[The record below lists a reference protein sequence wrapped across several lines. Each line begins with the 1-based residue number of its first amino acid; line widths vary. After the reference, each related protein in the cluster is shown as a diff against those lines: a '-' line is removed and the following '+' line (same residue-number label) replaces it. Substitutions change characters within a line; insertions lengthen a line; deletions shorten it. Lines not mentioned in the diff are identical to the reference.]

1 MNKESK
7 NLEFKKEIT
16 KTFLKTVSAYSNFIN
31 GRIIFGVDDDGNVI
45 GLKGDLKDLCLDIE
59 NMINDSIEPKPN
71 FELSID
77 YECKVIELFVFDG
90 PYIPYTYKGKAYKR
104 NDTSTVELSRE
115 ELRDLYIKSSNMSF
129 EELKSTYK
137 DLKFEYLS
145 KELKDKLG
153 LKEINLDVY
162 KSLDLYSDK
171 DGFNKAA
178 EILADTN
185 KLKGIDI
192 IKFGENID
200 EIYERNTIENVSI
213 LKQYYDSIELYKR
226 YYQLERIKTYKRE
239 TIELIPEKAFRE
251 AIVNALVHRIY
262 DISSYITVYMYK
274 DRIEIT
280 SPGGLPKDVSNNDY
294 LYGQLSIL
302 RNPIVGNILMRLK
315 YIERIGSGI
324 TRINEAYRDCIIKPI
339 YKIFDTSITVVLPIC
354 VYDKDILNENEQ
366 RILSLIKLNK
376 EMTRQE
382 IEDEMHLSKDKTIR
396 LLNDLV
402 SKHIIDKK
410 GNIKSTKYVCL

>member
-1 MNKESK
+1 
-7 NLEFKKEIT
+7 
-16 KTFLKTVSAYSNFIN
+16 
-31 GRIIFGVDDDGNVI
+31 
-45 GLKGDLKDLCLDIE
+45 
-59 NMINDSIEPKPN
+59 
-71 FELSID
+71 
-77 YECKVIELFVFDG
+77 
-90 PYIPYTYKGKAYKR
+90 
-104 NDTSTVELSRE
+104 
-115 ELRDLYIKSSNMSF
+115 
-129 EELKSTYK
+129 
-137 DLKFEYLS
+137 
-145 KELKDKLG
+145 
-153 LKEINLDVY
+153 
-162 KSLDLYSDK
+162 
-171 DGFNKAA
+171 
-178 EILADTN
+178 
-185 KLKGIDI
+185 
-192 IKFGENID
+192 
-200 EIYERNTIENVSI
+200 
-213 LKQYYDSIELYKR
+213 
-226 YYQLERIKTYKRE
+226 
-239 TIELIPEKAFRE
+239 
-251 AIVNALVHRIY
+251 
-262 DISSYITVYMYK
+262 MYK